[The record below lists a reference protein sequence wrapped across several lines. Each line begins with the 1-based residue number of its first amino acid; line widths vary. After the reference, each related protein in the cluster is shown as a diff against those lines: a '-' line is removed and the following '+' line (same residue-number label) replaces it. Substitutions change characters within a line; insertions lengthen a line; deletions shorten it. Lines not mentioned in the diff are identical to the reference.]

1 MGMMTEEQRRFFKNL
16 KIKRAHEVD
25 RALLCSM
32 MGPVVDGV
40 EIRNIIDIFVSDR
53 YLKDDKDG
61 ALASFVIMSEDE
73 TILLGFFSLRCG
85 ELFEETSARKMQI
98 CHNAYIALHVLM
110 DERSKP
116 GAHSKEEL
124 EAALNHIR
132 LANGEGLGLD
142 DFEPLEDKKKAWT
155 YDDVIDAGKE
165 VKKVFRSY
173 PAVELKLFGTNS
185 SANKYWR
192 TLGFPEGKKMGETLF
207 WTKVVDG
214 VRDILETVGCQYLYL
229 FAADEEAEG
238 QLVQYYR
245 VRLGFGADIRKSANK
260 PRFDWDSQFLF
271 QDMESLFRRQEH
283 FLETFNAR

>member
-1 MGMMTEEQRRFFKNL
+1 MGMMTESQKDLFKNL
-16 KIKRAHEVD
+16 RIKRAHEVD
-25 RALLCSM
+25 RALLRSM
-32 MGPVVDGV
+32 TGPVIDGV
-40 EIRNIIDIFVSDR
+40 EIRNIIDIFVSDK
-53 YLKDDKDG
+53 YLGEDQEG
-61 ALASFVIMSEDE
+61 ALASFVILSEDE
-73 TILLGFFSLRCG
+73 TIPLGFFSLRCG

-98 CHNAYIALHVLM
+98 CHNAHVALHVLM

-116 GAHSKEEL
+116 GSHSKDEL
-124 EAALNHIR
+124 DAAMNHIR
-132 LANGEGLGLD
+132 LANNEGLGLD
-142 DFEPLEDKKKAWT
+142 DFEPLEDKKKAWK

-173 PAVELKLFGTNS
+173 PAIELKLFGTND
-185 SANKYWR
+185 SAKDYWK
-192 TLGFPEGKKMGETLF
+192 TLGLPEDKKMGEVLF

-214 VRDILETVGCQYLYL
+214 IRDILETVGGQYLYL

-271 QDMESLFRRQEH
+271 QDMKSLFRRQDH
-283 FLETFNAR
+283 FLKTFNA

>member
-1 MGMMTEEQRRFFKNL
+1 MGMMTESQKGLIKNL
-16 KIKRAHEVD
+16 RIKRAHEVD
-25 RALLCSM
+25 CALLRSM
-32 MGPVVDGV
+32 TGPVIDGV
-40 EIRNIIDIFVSDR
+40 EIRNIIDIFVSDK
-53 YLKDDKDG
+53 YLGDDQEG
-61 ALASFVIMSEDE
+61 ALASFVILSEDE
-73 TILLGFFSLRCG
+73 TIPLGFFSLRCG

-98 CHNAYIALHVLM
+98 CHNAHVALHVLM

-116 GAHSKEEL
+116 GSHSKDEL
-124 EAALNHIR
+124 DAAMNHIR
-132 LANGEGLGLD
+132 LANNEGLGLD
-142 DFEPLEDKKKAWT
+142 DFEPLEDKKKAWK

-173 PAVELKLFGTNS
+173 PAIELKLFGTNN
-185 SANKYWR
+185 SAKDYWK
-192 TLGFPEGKKMGETLF
+192 TLGLPEDKKMGEVLF

-214 VRDILETVGCQYLYL
+214 IRDILETVGCQYLYL

-271 QDMESLFRRQEH
+271 QDMKSLFRRQDH
-283 FLETFNAR
+283 FLKTFNA